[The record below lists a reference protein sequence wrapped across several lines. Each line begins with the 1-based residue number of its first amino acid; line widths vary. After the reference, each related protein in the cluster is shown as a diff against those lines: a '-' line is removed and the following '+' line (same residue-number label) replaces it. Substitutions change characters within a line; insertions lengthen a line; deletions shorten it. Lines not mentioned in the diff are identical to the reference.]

1 MFSITHHIKAKEDMF
16 GIGQSMRRKPRQFS
30 YNPRYYDAEREARN
44 QRRIELGHA
53 PLEDEQTE
61 RKPGDLLRARS
72 QQRLEKAEREAAIR
86 RKSSA
91 SRLLLVVL
99 LIVGFL
105 ALLGSINF

>member
-1 MFSITHHIKAKEDMF
+1 
-16 GIGQSMRRKPRQFS
+16 MRRKPRQFS

-72 QQRLEKAEREAAIR
+72 QQRLERAEREAAV
-86 RKSSA
+86 RKKNNMT
-91 SRLLLVVL
+91 RVLFVVL
-99 LIVGFL
+99 LIAGFYM
-105 ALLGSINF
+105 LLRSINF

>member
-1 MFSITHHIKAKEDMF
+1 
-16 GIGQSMRRKPRQFS
+16 MRRKPRQFS

-72 QQRLEKAEREAAIR
+72 QQRLERAEREAVV
-86 RKSSA
+86 RKKNNMT
-91 SRLLLVVL
+91 RVLFVVL
-99 LIVGFL
+99 LIAGFYM
-105 ALLGSINF
+105 LLRSINF